1 MFAITL
7 NEKLS
12 GNGHKAISVAAHPGV
27 ARSNLTRHMPFFIKP
42 LISPFIMSTHQ
53 GAIPILHAAL
63 SEHVNGGE
71 SWGVDGWREMSGA
84 PKPAKIN
91 PLAIQAKLREKA
103 WALSAKL
110 TGSDLV
116 ISE

>member
-1 MFAITL
+1 
-7 NEKLS
+7 
-12 GNGHKAISVAAHPGV
+12 
-27 ARSNLTRHMPFFIKP
+27 
-42 LISPFIMSTHQ
+42 
-53 GAIPILHAAL
+53 
-63 SEHVNGGE
+63 
-71 SWGVDGWREMSGA
+71 MSGA